1 MQMTLQDVS
10 LLLPEQTMSSLEHN
24 MSQMQQ
30 TLFEMNNHATLP
42 EFVMEPMVDNLS
54 KSEMTMTGIDANMS

>member
-1 MQMTLQDVS
+1 
-10 LLLPEQTMSSLEHN
+10 
-24 MSQMQQ
+24 MSQMKQ